1 MTAGEPTAGPLDI
14 FFQEVDHFFFQTS
27 TKAKQNIFF
36 YFDHSHCS
44 EAVSQKNL
52 MHFGHFYEGKN
63 VRDRLHRAD
72 GENWRTLRAPR
83 PIAESGRLPRDNKAT
98 GLGILSLTETRHIQG
113 RASYMTHFSFS
124 KFLLYKAAP
133 TGKASGG
140 S

>member
-1 MTAGEPTAGPLDI
+1 MHLDTLMRGKMSAIGCTGLTAKIG
-14 FFQEVDHFFFQTS
+14 V
-27 TKAKQNIFF
+27 
-36 YFDHSHCS
+36 
-44 EAVSQKNL
+44 
-52 MHFGHFYEGKN
+52 
-63 VRDRLHRAD
+63 
-72 GENWRTLRAPR
+72 TLRVPR

-133 TGKASGG
+133 TGKASRG